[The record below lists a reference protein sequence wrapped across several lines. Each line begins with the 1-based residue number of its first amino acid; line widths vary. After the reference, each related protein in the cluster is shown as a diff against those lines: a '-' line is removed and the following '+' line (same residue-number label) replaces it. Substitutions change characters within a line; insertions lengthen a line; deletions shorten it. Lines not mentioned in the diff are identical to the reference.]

1 MSFPL
6 SHPVAILAV
15 LLAVELGVVA
25 LAGSRRYSFLF
36 GVLPA
41 VFWIYFLPMVLSTVG
56 VVDRTT
62 PMYSR
67 LGAQILPAALFLLLL
82 AVDLRAIVR
91 LGPWA
96 IGMFL
101 VGSAGIMLG
110 TLTAFA
116 IFRPWVGGQ
125 FWSGFAALSGSWTG
139 GSANMV
145 AVKEAFSTPQEIFA
159 PMVIVDTIVSY
170 TWMAV
175 LLSLARFQRRFDAW
189 NRCDRTVV
197 DHLRKAQSASEDAA
211 ARLPVRFFGRIP
223 RWIRYLLILGFLLSA
238 AYGVTQLAHAI
249 AAKIPEIKGFSKLAW
264 VIILSSSAG
273 LVFSLARI
281 RALDA
286 ISQKWGYVLLYLVLA
301 AIGAQADLSQIGSA
315 YRLILAGFLMVSIQ
329 AGCLF
334 VAARILKVPLGLAVT
349 ASQANI
355 GGVASAPVVA
365 ESFFPG
371 MASVGLLMA
380 ILGNILGTY
389 VGILTGTILNLFNS
403 QLPM

>member
-1 MSFPL
+1 MSLPF
-6 SHPVAILAV
+6 SHGAAVLAV
-15 LLAVELGVVA
+15 LLVVELGLMA
-25 LAGSRRYSFLF
+25 LAGSKRYSFLF
-36 GVLPA
+36 KVLPA
-41 VFWIYFLPMVLSTVG
+41 VFWIYFLPMVLSTAG
-56 VVDRTT
+56 VVDRTAVI
-62 PMYSR
+62 YSQ
-67 LGAQILPAALFLLLL
+67 LSEQILPAALFLLLL

-101 VGSAGIMLG
+101 IGSGGIALG

-125 FWSGFAALSGSWTG
+125 FWSGFAALSGSWSG

-145 AVKEAFSTPQEIFA
+145 AVKEAFGTPQEIFA

-197 DHLRKAQSASEDAA
+197 DHLRKAQSAPEDTTAQ
-211 ARLPVRFFGRIP
+211 LPIRFLGRIP
-223 RWIRYLLILGFLLSA
+223 RWIQYLFILACLLA
-238 AYGVTQLAHAI
+238 AAFAVTQISYAI
-249 AAKIPEIKGFSKLAW
+249 AAWIPASKTFSKLAW

-273 LVFSLARI
+273 LLFSLARI
-281 RALDA
+281 RALDG

-301 AIGAQADLSQIGSA
+301 AIGAQADLSRIGSA

-334 VAARILKVPLGLAVT
+334 VATRILRVPLGLAVT

-380 ILGNILGTY
+380 ILGNIIGTY
-389 VGILTGTILNLFNS
+389 VGILTGTILQFINR
-403 QLPM
+403 